1 MGQIKLAL
9 QAGKANPAPPV
20 GPALG
25 SKARAW
31 FVLVAACAFPVVA
44 GNLTRLL
51 HAAFGEQ
58 GVNIMAFCKEYN
70 AKTADKVG
78 QIIPVAITVYDDK
91 SFTLELKTPPAS
103 FLLKE
108 KAGIKAGSAK
118 GQKVKVGKVTA
129 AQVSEI
135 AQIKMRDLNCGGN
148 LESGVAIIKGTARN
162 MGIDVVG

>member
-1 MGQIKLAL
+1 
-9 QAGKANPAPPV
+9 
-20 GPALG
+20 
-25 SKARAW
+25 
-31 FVLVAACAFPVVA
+31 
-44 GNLTRLL
+44 
-51 HAAFGEQ
+51 
-58 GVNIMAFCKEYN
+58 
-70 AKTADKVG
+70 
-78 QIIPVAITVYDDK
+78 
-91 SFTLELKTPPAS
+91 
-103 FLLKE
+103 LLKE

>member
-1 MGQIKLAL
+1 VGQIKLAL

-25 SKARAW
+25 SKARAL
-31 FVLVAACAFPVVA
+31 FARVAARALCSRGA
-44 GNLTRLL
+44 LTRLL

>member
-1 MGQIKLAL
+1 M
-9 QAGKANPAPPV
+9 
-20 GPALG
+20 
-25 SKARAW
+25 
-31 FVLVAACAFPVVA
+31 
-44 GNLTRLL
+44 

>member
-1 MGQIKLAL
+1 MAKKVAGFLKL
-9 QAGKANPAPPV
+9 QVPAGSATPSPPI

-25 SKARAW
+25 QRGINIMEFCKAFNAQSQTMEKGSP
-31 FVLVAACAFPVVA
+31 VPVV
-44 GNLTRLL
+44 
-51 HAAFGEQ
+51 
-58 GVNIMAFCKEYN
+58 
-70 AKTADKVG
+70 
-78 QIIPVAITVYDDK
+78 ITYYQDK
-91 SFTLELKTPPAS
+91 SFSLELKTPPAS

-148 LESGVAIIKGTARN
+148 LERGVAIIKGTARN
-162 MGIDVVG
+162 MGIDVID